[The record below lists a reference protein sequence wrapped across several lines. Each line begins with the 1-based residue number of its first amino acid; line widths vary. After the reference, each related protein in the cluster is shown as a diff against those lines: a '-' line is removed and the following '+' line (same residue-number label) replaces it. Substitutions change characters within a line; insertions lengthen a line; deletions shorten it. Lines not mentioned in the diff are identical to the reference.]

1 MNLLNYFKRKRIL
14 SPKFLRNHSLDKD
27 EYVDLSNQTIDCSK
41 LAYKFIKCNFTKSEF
56 AHSNSIYWIENK
68 VFVDC
73 IFNETIFRAVAD
85 HGNKF
90 QNCTFESINF
100 KNAIMGYDSSCY
112 TNCTFKNVRFGS
124 FIKPQF
130 KDCHFIKCNF
140 YGVDCLASSF
150 EHCTFVG
157 KLDNVWFRG
166 GFPTESMIKEFGY
179 AKENKML
186 DVSFEKATLHDIT
199 FSDNCNLSTVLLPKQ
214 GTYLFFDNWNEQLN
228 TIMRE
233 GTLSPSAITNE
244 DIASFVEIYKVHSLC
259 QKYYILN
266 VADLLK
272 EYSVPAVEI
281 IKNNATLKR

>member
-14 SPKFLRNHSLDKD
+14 SPKFLGDHSLGKD

-41 LAYKFIKCNFTKSEF
+41 LACKFIKCNFTKSEF
-56 AHSNSIYWIENK
+56 AHSNSIYRIENK

-90 QNCTFESINF
+90 HNCTFESINL

-130 KDCHFIKCNF
+130 KDCRFINCNF
-140 YGVDCLASSF
+140 YDVDCLASSF

-179 AKENKML
+179 AKENKMQ
-186 DVSFEKATLHDIT
+186 DVSFENATLHDVT
-199 FSDNCNLSTVLLPKQ
+199 FSDNCDLSTVLLPQ
-214 GTYLFFDNWNEQLN
+214 QEHYLFFDNWNKQLN

-233 GTLSPSAITNE
+233 GTQNPSVAINK

-272 EYSVPAVEI
+272 EYSAPAVEI
-281 IKNNATLKR
+281 IKNNATLKA